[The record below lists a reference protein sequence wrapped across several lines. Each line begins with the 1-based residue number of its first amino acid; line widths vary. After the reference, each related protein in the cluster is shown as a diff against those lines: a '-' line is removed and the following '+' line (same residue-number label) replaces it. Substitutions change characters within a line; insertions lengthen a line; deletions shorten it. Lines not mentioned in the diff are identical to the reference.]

1 MSILTDS
8 LPVSISVRGHEV
20 GINSGFQA
28 SLSFEEMLI
37 LLKKIDTMNNIEKI
51 RSESVSQYN
60 ILKEYNYKTI
70 DGCDL

>member
-28 SLSFEEMLI
+28 SLSFEEMLMQRLSEEE
-37 LLKKIDTMNNIEKI
+37 LLQNTLNIYLDD
-51 RSESVSQYN
+51 RW
-60 ILKEYNYKTI
+60 
-70 DGCDL
+70 